1 MESNLRRKKTNPNNN
16 ENLLFGF
23 ELFFFESNHNW
34 VILYIKDLP
43 SPLYTYKALGCVSE
57 ERMGET

>member
-1 MESNLRRKKTNPNNN
+1 MKTNPNNN

-23 ELFFFESNHNW
+23 ELFLFFFESNHNW

-57 ERMGET
+57 EHMGKPN